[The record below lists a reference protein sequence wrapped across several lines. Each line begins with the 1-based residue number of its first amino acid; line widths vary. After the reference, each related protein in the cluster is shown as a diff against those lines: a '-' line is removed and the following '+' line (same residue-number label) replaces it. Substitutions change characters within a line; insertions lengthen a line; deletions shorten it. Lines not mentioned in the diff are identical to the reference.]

1 MTSKQTASRSAAEW
15 RGLVQEW
22 ERSGKTRE
30 AFAASRGLVVG
41 TLGWWIGKI
50 RRLDRPTAR
59 VAPVPAAATFL
70 PVVVTR
76 REAPPMA
83 PVTPDDRGV
92 EVVLTSGDRVRVPAG
107 VNAVWAGE
115 LVAALR
121 GSSRC

>member
-1 MTSKQTASRSAAEW
+1 MTSKQTASRSAVEW

-50 RRLDRPTAR
+50 RRLDQGAARTA
-59 VAPVPAAATFL
+59 AVPAAAAFL
-70 PVVVTR
+70 PVRVVSPGAT
-76 REAPPMA
+76 
-83 PVTPDDRGV
+83 TTTSDDRDV
-92 EVVLTSGDRVRVPAG
+92 EVVLASGDRVRVPVG
-107 VNAVWAGE
+107 VDAVWAGE

-121 GSSRC
+121 GGSRC